1 MRRDLFCQP
10 TVLQTPSSLALNA
23 SREGTPTA
31 SLGSP
36 CQDLTTLT
44 MKKGR
49 SRIPAIGAGWRGG
62 SRRHGS
68 VCDPADI
75 DCSAADQQRER
86 CKADLALPGGE
97 SEPRWLNQLSAV
109 GGGNPDP
116 SLGVR
121 S

>member
-1 MRRDLFCQP
+1 M
-10 TVLQTPSSLALNA
+10 
-23 SREGTPTA
+23 
-31 SLGSP
+31 
-36 CQDLTTLT
+36 
-44 MKKGR
+44 
-49 SRIPAIGAGWRGG
+49 
-62 SRRHGS
+62 
-68 VCDPADI
+68 CDPADI

-86 CKADLALPGGE
+86 CKADLALPGDE